1 MSFPSL
7 ISQKPGEIPIFRT
20 FLAKFSILAYISLKI
35 GYFELGHDY
44 DVTVTSYLGCWY
56 LFWYVWKEETPS
68 YTMVPIRCILG
79 VSFSSSKGVVTTP
92 LGKTCYKKR
101 LGRGLTNKK
110 EIKTKQKQGVKEK
123 NKRNKTKR
131 HHFSVLKPLLFG
143 KKGPILLIIII
154 IVNGYTKIKMIE
166 S

>member
-44 DVTVTSYLGCWY
+44 DVTVTSCLRCWY

-101 LGRGLTNKK
+101 LV
-110 EIKTKQKQGVKEK
+110 KTRVK
-123 NKRNKTKR
+123 
-131 HHFSVLKPLLFG
+131 
-143 KKGPILLIIII
+143 
-154 IVNGYTKIKMIE
+154 
-166 S
+166 